1 MSLTQQYDDVIA
13 LENNAHACRISM
25 LQAQR
30 AFQDSKEAL
39 AKADAEYQAA
49 YDKCYNARK
58 AMREVC
64 LNLDGVK

>member
-13 LENNAHACRISM
+13 LENDAHACRISM
-25 LQAQR
+25 VQAQR
-30 AFQDSKEAL
+30 AFQDAKEVL
-39 AKADAEYQAA
+39 TKAESEYHTA
-49 YDKCYNARK
+49 YDKAYNARK